1 MGTQVKVQRDGR
13 VVVATLDNPPHA
25 LMTPK
30 MVAELDALSL
40 EAEADDGIGAVV
52 LTGAHPERFL
62 AHYDVGALLAGAE
75 GSPSVSPRQAR
86 GIGGVV
92 RHLERVPG
100 VGPAL
105 GKSPAA
111 GMVDLHAFH
120 ATLSRLGASGAVW
133 IAAINGAAMGGGCE
147 LSLACDLRMISA
159 GGILGQPE
167 ILLGFPPGG
176 GGTQRLSRLI
186 GRARALEIILEGRP
200 VEADEALEIGM
211 VHRVVEPDE
220 LLGAAVETAD
230 RLARRPK
237 AAVAACKR
245 AVLEGGSLPLE
256 AGLRVEQSEFL
267 ATIGSDPSRRA
278 MAAYVEHIER
288 TGEIPAYDPELRER
302 LRDGTFVDMNA

>member
-75 GSPSVSPRQAR
+75 ASPAVSPRQAR
-86 GIGGVV
+86 AIGGVV

-100 VGPAL
+100 AGPAL

-111 GMVDLHAFH
+111 GMVELHAFH
-120 ATLSRLGASGAVW
+120 ATLSRLGTSGAVW

-147 LSLACDLRMISA
+147 LSLACDLRLISG

-211 VHRVVEPDE
+211 VHRVVAPDE
-220 LLGAAVETAD
+220 LVAVAVETAE

-237 AAVAACKR
+237 AAVGACKR
-245 AVLEGGSLPLE
+245 AILEGGSMSLA
-256 AGLRVEQSEFL
+256 AGLRVEQAEFL
-267 ATIGSDPSRRA
+267 ATIVSDPARRA
-278 MAAYVEHIER
+278 MAAYVEQIER
-288 TGEIPAYDPELRER
+288 TGEIPAYDADLRER

>member
-13 VVVATLDNPPHA
+13 VITATMDNPPHG
-25 LMTPK
+25 LMTPT

-75 GSPSVSPRQAR
+75 GSPSLSPGQAR
-86 GIGGVV
+86 AIGGVV
-92 RHLERVPG
+92 RGLERVPA

-111 GMVDLHAFH
+111 GMVELHAFH

-147 LSLACDLRMISA
+147 LSLACDLRLISA
-159 GGILGQPE
+159 GGMLGQPE

-200 VEADEALEIGM
+200 VEAAEALEIGM
-211 VHRVVEPDE
+211 VHRVVEPDR
-220 LLGAAVETAD
+220 A
-230 RLARRPK
+230 ARRRRRNSRAHGPSPQGGGRR
-237 AAVAACKR
+237 VKR
-245 AVLEGGSLPLE
+245 AVLEGGSMSLA
-256 AGLRVEQSEFL
+256 AGLRLEQSEFM
-267 ATIGSDPSRRA
+267 ATIASDPARRA

-288 TGEIPAYDPELRER
+288 TGEIPAYDEDLRER
-302 LRDGTFVDMNA
+302 LLDGTFVDMNA

>member
-1 MGTQVKVQRDGR
+1 MGTQVKMQRDGR
-13 VVVATLDNPPHA
+13 VIIATLDNPPHG
-25 LMTPK
+25 LMTPT

-62 AHYDVGALLAGAE
+62 AHYDIRALLEGAQ
-75 GSPSVSPRQAR
+75 GAPSLSPAQAR
-86 GIGGVV
+86 AIGGAV
-92 RHLERVPG
+92 RGLQRVPA

-120 ATLSRLGASGAVW
+120 ATLNRLGASGAVW

-147 LSLACDLRMISA
+147 LSLACDLRLIST

-200 VEADEALEIGM
+200 VEAEEALEIGM

-220 LLGAAVETAD
+220 LLAVAVETAQ
-230 RLARRPK
+230 RLARRSK
-237 AAVAACKR
+237 AAVAGVKR
-245 AVLEGGSLPLE
+245 AVLEGGSLPLA
-256 AGLRVEQSEFL
+256 AGLRLEQSEFL
-267 ATIGSDPSRRA
+267 ATLGSDPSRRA
-278 MAAYVEHIER
+278 MGAYIEQIER
-288 TGEIPAYDPELRER
+288 TGEIPAYDEALRER
-302 LRDGTFVDMNA
+302 LLDGTFVDMNA